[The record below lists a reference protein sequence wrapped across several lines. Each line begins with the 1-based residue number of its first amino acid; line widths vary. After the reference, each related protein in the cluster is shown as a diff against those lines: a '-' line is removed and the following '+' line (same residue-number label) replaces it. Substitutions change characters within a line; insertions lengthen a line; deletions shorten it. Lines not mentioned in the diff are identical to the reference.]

1 MSRPRVKV
9 AGIQDRLPRG
19 TLQAAPEP
27 DTAPAESEPK
37 AKSGKPMGR
46 PKKAP
51 GTKAKGITV
60 TLWPDE
66 LEALDSLQE
75 EINAGLPA
83 PVPRSDLA
91 RLAFALLL
99 KKTPEQVIKAL
110 ADQRRK

>member
-27 DTAPAESEPK
+27 ERAPAEAAPK
-37 AKSGKPMGR
+37 AKASKRMGR
-46 PKKAP
+46 PPKAP
-51 GTKAKGITV
+51 GAKARGITV

-66 LEALDSLQE
+66 LEALDNLQE

-99 KKTPEQVIKAL
+99 KKSPEQVLKAL
-110 ADQRRK
+110 AEQRRK